1 MKHNHWLFML
11 SPYFGQSELKV
22 LLSHN
27 PRGEAIVCVCVCNRD
42 VYHLQGD
49 FRKFSLTAKGKF
61 STELCKNN
69 CAFQC
74 VKKNVCIWVL

>member
-27 PRGEAIVCVCVCNRD
+27 PRGEAIVCVYVCVTETFIIFK
-42 VYHLQGD
+42 VTLES
-49 FRKFSLTAKGKF
+49 SLTAKGKF

>member
-27 PRGEAIVCVCVCNRD
+27 PRGEAIVCVYVCVTETFIIFK
-42 VYHLQGD
+42 VTLESFLLQLRGSLVQNYA
-49 FRKFSLTAKGKF
+49 KTIVHFS
-61 STELCKNN
+61 
-69 CAFQC
+69 
-74 VKKNVCIWVL
+74 V